1 MYVPPH
7 FAAPDTEALH
17 GLIEDNPF
25 GILVRGGESGLD
37 ADHIPFLL
45 DRDQSAFGR
54 LHCHVARAN
63 PIWKTLGTGD
73 TVLVIF
79 GGGEA
84 YISPNWYPSKQD
96 FHKQVP
102 TWNYRVAHAHGRVTV
117 RDDADYVR
125 GVVSR
130 LTQRHE
136 SGLPTPW
143 QITDSPK
150 EFIDAML
157 KAIVGIEIEITRL
170 TGKFK
175 LSQNKE
181 ARDIRNA
188 GTMLRSRGETALGEA
203 MLAAADAKE
212 RG

>member
-7 FAAPDTEALH
+7 FAAPSTQALH
-17 GLIEDNPF
+17 DLIVENPF
-25 GILVRGGESGLD
+25 GILLRHDQSGLD
-37 ADHIPFLL
+37 ADHLPFLL
-45 DRDQSAFGR
+45 DPSQGEFGR
-54 LHCHVARAN
+54 LHCHGARAN
-63 PIWKTLGTGD
+63 PIWKTVAPGD
-73 TVLVIF
+73 AVLAIF

-117 RDDADYVR
+117 HDDADYVR

-130 LTQRHE
+130 LTETQE
-136 SGLPTPW
+136 SRLPTPW

-157 KAIVGIEIEITRL
+157 KAIVGIEIEITQL

-188 GTMLRSRGETALGEA
+188 GAMLKSRGDAALGEA

-212 RG
+212 RS